1 MESRNIARRWV
12 GAEIRG
18 DSVGRSSCT
27 YSLRKKNGYIYILL
41 QIQGNQNAGA
51 AREEFGTPALAPVE
65 LL

>member
-1 MESRNIARRWV
+1 MQF
-12 GAEIRG
+12 GRG
-18 DSVGRSSCT
+18 GGVVEF
-27 YSLRKKNGYIYILL
+27 LHLFFEKKNGYIYILL